1 NGRTEWTPPADH
13 DTGQPR
19 INNHFHPHRYL
30 TDKSEGDD
38 PPG

>member
-1 NGRTEWTPPADH
+1 TPPADH

-30 TDKSEGDD
+30 TDNDD
-38 PPG
+38 GQDDEPE